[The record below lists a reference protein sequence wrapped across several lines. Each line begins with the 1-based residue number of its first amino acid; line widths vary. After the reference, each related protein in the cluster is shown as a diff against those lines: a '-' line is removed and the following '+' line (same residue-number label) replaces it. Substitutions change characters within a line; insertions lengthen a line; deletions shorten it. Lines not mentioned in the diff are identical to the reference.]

1 MRLEITCQDRLGIAQ
16 DVLDI
21 LVRHEI
27 DLKGI
32 EIDKIGKIY
41 LYFPNIE
48 FAEFQHLMPEI
59 RRIDGISDVKTTPY
73 MPSEREKHQLVTL
86 LQTLPDP
93 VFSIDPKGR
102 VVLVNEAVLSGLE
115 SSAEQVRGQDI
126 NELVKGFNVSRWMD
140 SKDIQVETHKVQF
153 VEQDYIADILP
164 VMVADVEGGSIL
176 AGAVL
181 VLKSEFRLGQQINA
195 FNQADSEGF
204 SHIQAT
210 SPGMKKLIREARK
223 MAELD
228 APLLIQG
235 ETGTGKELFARAC
248 HGASRRAEQDF
259 LALNCA
265 SLPDNVAETELFGY
279 GPGAFGQSDSKT
291 GLLEQAQGGTLFLD
305 EVGDMSAQLQAKL
318 LRVLQDGSFRR
329 VGDAKAV
336 NVDVRIICTT
346 HKDLDKMVQDG
357 LFREDLYYRLNVMS
371 MTLPPLRERKADIIP
386 LAERFVK
393 LHAAKIGCRPP
404 KLNRSCVEY
413 LQAYS
418 WPGNVRQLEN
428 TMYRAVSLMEGTELT
443 RDNIQLPG
451 TGSQIHYF
459 AEEFEGTLDDAVKQF
474 EKELL
479 RRLYPAHP
487 STRQL
492 AKKLGLSHTAI
503 ANKLRDYG
511 INKKTVKI

>member
-1 MRLEITCQDRLGIAQ
+1 MRLEIICQDRLGIAQ

-32 EIDKIGKIY
+32 EIDKTGKIY
-41 LYFPNIE
+41 LHFPSIE

-59 RRIDGISDVKTTPY
+59 RRIDGISDVKTIPY
-73 MPSEREKHQLVTL
+73 MPNEREKHQLATL

-102 VVLVNEAVLSGLE
+102 VVLVNEAVVAGLE
-115 SSAEQVRGQDI
+115 CSIDEIKGSDI
-126 NELVKGFNVSRWMD
+126 NELVKGFNVNRWMD
-140 SKDIQVETHKVQF
+140 SDNIQVETHKVQF
-153 VEQDYIADILP
+153 IEQDFIADIMP
-164 VMVADVEGGSIL
+164 VMVSDVEGGNIL

-181 VLKSEFRLGQQINA
+181 LLKSEYRLGQQVNA
-195 FNQADSEGF
+195 FNQTDGESFER
-204 SHIQAT
+204 IQAN
-210 SPGMKKLIREARK
+210 SPLMKKVVKEARK

-228 APLLIQG
+228 APMLISG
-235 ETGTGKELFARAC
+235 ETGTGKELLAYSC
-248 HGASRRAEQDF
+248 HLASRRAEQEF

-279 GPGAFGQSDSKT
+279 GPGAFGQSESKS
-291 GLLEQAQGGTLFLD
+291 GLFEQAQGGTLFLD
-305 EVGDMSAQLQAKL
+305 EVGDMSPQLQAKL
-318 LRVLQDGSFRR
+318 LRVLHDGSFRR
-329 VGDAKAV
+329 VGDAKEV
-336 NVDVRIICTT
+336 KVDVRIICTT
-346 HKDLDKMVQDG
+346 HKDLQRLVDDG

-371 MTLPPLRERKADIIP
+371 VHLPPLRERKQDIVP

-393 LHAAKIGCRPP
+393 QHSSKVGCRPP

-413 LQAYS
+413 LQSYP

-428 TMYRAVSLMEGTELT
+428 AMYRAVSLMEGTELSK
-443 RDNIQLPG
+443 DSIQLPG
-451 TGSQIHYF
+451 ANSEISYF
-459 AEEFEGTLDDAVKQF
+459 AEDFEGTLDEAVKNF

-511 INKKTVKI
+511 INKKSVKF

>member
-16 DVLDI
+16 DILDI

-32 EIDKIGKIY
+32 EIDKVGKIY

-73 MPSEREKHQLVTL
+73 MPNEREKHQLATL

-102 VVLVNEAVLSGLE
+102 VVLVNEAVISGLE
-115 SSAEQVRGQDI
+115 TSAEQIKGQEI
-126 NELVKGFNVSRWMD
+126 NELVKGFNFNRWMD
-140 SKDIQVETHKVQF
+140 QNDIQAQTHKVQF
-153 VEQDYIADILP
+153 IEQDYIADIMP
-164 VMVADVEGGSIL
+164 VMVADVEGGNIL

-181 VLKSEFRLGQQINA
+181 VLKSEYRLGQQINA
-195 FNQADSEGF
+195 FNQTDGESF
-204 SHIQAT
+204 SRIQAN
-210 SPGMKKLIREARK
+210 SQSMKKIIREARK

-228 APLLIQG
+228 APILIMG
-235 ETGTGKELFARAC
+235 ETGTGKELLARSC
-248 HGASRRAEQDF
+248 HLASRRAEQAF

-279 GPGAFGQSDSKT
+279 GPGAFGQSESKT
-291 GLLEQAQGGTLFLD
+291 GLFEQAQGGTLFLD

-318 LRVLQDGSFRR
+318 LRVLHDGSFRR
-329 VGDAKAV
+329 VGDAKEV
-336 NVDVRIICTT
+336 SVDVRIICTT
-346 HKDLDKMVQDG
+346 HKDLNKMVQDG
-357 LFREDLYYRLNVMS
+357 LFREDLFYRLNVMS
-371 MTLPPLRERKADIIP
+371 MTIPPLRERKQDIVP

-393 LHAAKIGCRPP
+393 QHSSKVGCRAP

-413 LQAYS
+413 LQSYP

-428 TMYRAVSLMEGTELT
+428 AMYRAVSLMEGSELT
-443 RDNIQLPG
+443 KDNIQLPG
-451 TGSQIHYF
+451 ASSNMSYF
-459 AEEFEGTLDDAVKQF
+459 AEEFEGSLDDAVKNF
-474 EKELL
+474 EKDLL

-492 AKKLGLSHTAI
+492 ARKLGLSHTAI

-511 INKKTVKI
+511 INKKSVKL